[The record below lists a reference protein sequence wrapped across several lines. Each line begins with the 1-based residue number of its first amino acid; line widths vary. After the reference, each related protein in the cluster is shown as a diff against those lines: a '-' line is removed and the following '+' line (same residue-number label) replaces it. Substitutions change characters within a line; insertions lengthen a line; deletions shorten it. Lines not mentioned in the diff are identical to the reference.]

1 MIQPAYHLRPNKAV
15 DRFVLLEAIRRLERF
30 EDLAQYTYYG
40 LGGPYL
46 EDFRVLYEMRDDIRM
61 VSIESKERIFKRQ
74 DFHRPCSTLQLENV
88 DIFQFIDQYE
98 HDDQKSIFW
107 LDYTNLKLANFEYFE
122 LLLKKVAER
131 SLVKVSLR
139 AEATDWR
146 DDPKSFVQEFRAIM
160 PDPDDDPPLMDSS
173 YAKLLQ
179 DMLMIVAQR
188 ALPGELPTM
197 FQPITSFFYSDST
210 GMLTVTGVVCSRDD
224 EKTFREAF
232 DGWHFAN
239 LDWREPKV
247 IDVPIL
253 STKERLRLQEKL
265 PCEGDA
271 GKTLLEALGYELDGG
286 ADGTMRQLEQYSK
299 YHRYYPYFIRAV
311 P

>member
-1 MIQPAYHLRPNKAV
+1 M
-15 DRFVLLEAIRRLERF
+15 
-30 EDLAQYTYYG
+30 DL
-40 LGGPYL
+40 
-46 EDFRVLYEMRDDIRM
+46 
-61 VSIESKERIFKRQ
+61 
-74 DFHRPCSTLQLENV
+74 
-88 DIFQFIDQYE
+88 FQFIDQYE
-98 HDDQKSIFW
+98 HDDHKSIFW
-107 LDYTNLKLANFEYFE
+107 LDYTNLKLVNFEYFE

-131 SLVKVSLR
+131 SIVKVSLR

-146 DDPKSFVQEFRAIM
+146 DHPGRFAQEFRAIM
-160 PDPDDDPPLMDSS
+160 PDPDDDPPLMGLS

-179 DMLMIVAQR
+179 DMLMIVTQR
-188 ALPGELPTM
+188 ALPGELSMM
-197 FQPITSFFYSDST
+197 FQPITSFFYSDSN
-210 GMLTVTGVVCSRDD
+210 GILTVTGIVCSS
-224 EKTFREAF
+224 EVTWIHSEEAF

-239 LDWREPKV
+239 LDWREPKI

-286 ADGTMRQLEQYSK
+286 ADGTMRQLEQYSQF
-299 YHRYYPYFIRAV
+299 HRYYPHFIRAV